1 MLKEN
6 LLPYTLGCH
15 GFRND
20 AERISALTVMKPAH
34 RLIKKAVWLG
44 VGVVLFLACVLL
56 IVPAFVDLGVFK
68 GSYLPLVEEALHR
81 RIDVGEVRLSLMPRP
96 SIRLS
101 NLKVSDSPAY
111 PGNTFFAAQQV
122 QLRLKLWPLLRG
134 HFEVTE
140 FILERPVINLLKE
153 PDGSF
158 NYSDLAGKKVPFATR
173 NDQKRK
179 SAAAKSQDLPAV
191 PILVPTRMRIR
202 DGNLNIET
210 RGQRPL
216 QINGI
221 ELSLQDFSG
230 THPFPYRAAF
240 NYPGLQ
246 SVSLEGEL
254 TYNEDQASLTLRDN
268 RLKAQ
273 DLTLPVEGSVT
284 NLSTIPRINLTLRR
298 DSVDAKDVFQV
309 LSVFGLAPRD
319 TDISGPMGLHMSIT
333 GPSSSAVTQIRGVFK
348 NVKVAGRRAVKG
360 NLNGEV
366 FLKVPLGGGSVS
378 RRLQGNGKLVAN
390 DGELTNVDLIKKIQ
404 RVTGMIGLTKE
415 AGREAT
421 TFKTLEAD
429 FIIADGAA
437 DFKRVYLIN
446 PQMEVRGAGTMTL
459 NQPYLNMAVET
470 TLSADASARVSRD
483 KPVGVFK
490 NSEGRIVVPLRITGP
505 VENPSVNLD
514 PGKLTERGVTR
525 SLEKNLGNFF
535 NQFFRRQ

>member
-1 MLKEN
+1 MR
-6 LLPYTLGCH
+6 PYLG
-15 GFRND
+15 FD
-20 AERISALTVMKPAH
+20 DMKPAY
-34 RLIKKAVWLG
+34 RMIKKAVWLTL
-44 VGVVLFLACVLL
+44 GVVFFLLAALL
-56 IVPAFVDLGVFK
+56 IVPTFIDLGVFK
-68 GSYLPLVEEALHR
+68 ASYLPLLEDALHR
-81 RIDVGEVRLSLMPRP
+81 RIDVGEVRLSLVPRP

-101 NLKVSDSPAY
+101 NLKVSDTPAY
-111 PGNTFFAAQQV
+111 PTNTFFAAEQL
-122 QLRLKLWPLLRG
+122 QLRLKLWPLLHG

-158 NYSDLAGKKVPFATR
+158 NYSDLAGKKVPFATK

-179 SAAAKSQDLPAV
+179 PAAAKSQELTAV

-221 ELSLQDFSG
+221 ELSLQEFSG
-230 THPFPYRAAF
+230 SHPFPYRAAF
-240 NYPGLQ
+240 NYPGLK

-254 TYNEDQASLTLRDN
+254 TYHEDQATLTLKDN
-268 RLKAQ
+268 RIKVQ
-273 DLTLPVEGSVT
+273 DLTLPVDGSVS
-284 NLSTIPRINLTLRR
+284 NLATIPRINLTLAR
-298 DSVDAKDVFQV
+298 DPVDAKAVFQV

-319 TDISGPMGLHMSIT
+319 TDISGPMRLHISIT
-333 GPSSSAVTQIRGVFK
+333 GPSSNAVTQIRGRFRD
-348 NVKVAGRRAVKG
+348 VKVAGKRAVKG

-415 AGREAT
+415 EGREAT

-429 FIIADGAA
+429 FIIADGTA
-437 DFKRVYLIN
+437 DFKRVYLVN

-470 TLSADASARVSRD
+470 TLSADASARASLGKTVT
-483 KPVGVFK
+483 VFK

-514 PGKLTERGVTR
+514 AAKLTEKGVTR
-525 SLEKNLGNFF
+525 SLEKNWGNFF